1 MRAVLLFAALT
12 VVPGALSAVLYRGDK
27 SLTHPQPLQGGGCWE
42 WEWGVRVEV
51 EGVSQAQSTPKKR
64 ASNFS

>member
-1 MRAVLLFAALT
+1 MRAVLLLAALT

-27 SLTHPQPLQGGGCWE
+27 SLTHPQPLQGGGGAGE

-51 EGVSQAQSTPKKR
+51 EGVSQPPRR